1 MRRSAPPSCSE
12 LTDDFGP
19 AFFQKSKGAKEL
31 GNYGF
36 SRFLNEPLDATLL
49 TTKSSVRGNPMSKR
63 LRQSVPM
70 TTYLLYGVL
79 TACFIMAIAV
89 AVVARA
95 H

>member
-1 MRRSAPPSCSE
+1 
-12 LTDDFGP
+12 
-19 AFFQKSKGAKEL
+19 
-31 GNYGF
+31 
-36 SRFLNEPLDATLL
+36 
-49 TTKSSVRGNPMSKR
+49 
-63 LRQSVPM
+63 M